1 MPENDIKKKAEQLS
15 AEVAAAKQ
23 QAATA
28 EQKAASLENEVKEQ
42 KTTIEAQ
49 KTSIDNL
56 DASMKQQS
64 ATIAELK
71 KQLAGRKASGREIFR
86 EALEEKKSAI
96 EAGFKDRKNF
106 SVNIEL
112 KNVVDIT
119 TAVVNPN
126 QVLGMQADPTIHGA
140 AYAPNVFLQVFG
152 IRPRTGNK
160 LTWIEATAQTS
171 ADYISELTANSNKS
185 DVVFAERTRAFAK
198 IGHYFAISTEM
209 EDWFDQLFN
218 YCVNEGSLMVDA
230 KIDAEVCAGAG
241 DDSDYPNKVYGLKGQ
256 ATAFSALAASAIKG
270 ATVADVILDAADQI
284 KKEGFN
290 ANAAFLTW
298 ALYRQLKNLKDDVG
312 NYIFDKLTGMLDGI
326 KIYPTSRLSSG
337 EILVADSS
345 CVEIYGGNSF
355 ELEFDRNAS
364 VDGYNVYFR
373 KAVQVKVPAA
383 KKKGLIYVASASTAI
398 AALNSSTGTVGAGVA
413 SIATATSGIK
423 TDADKLAGAVNND
436 GQIETHPNS

>member
-64 ATIAELK
+64 ATIADLK

-160 LTWIEATAQTS
+160 LTWIEATAQNS

-241 DDSDYPNKVYGLKGQ
+241 HDTDYPNKVYGLKGQ

-423 TDADKLAGAVNND
+423 TDADKLAGAVNDD

>member
-42 KTTIEAQ
+42 KTTIDAQ
-49 KTSIDNL
+49 KASIDNL
-56 DASMKQQS
+56 DKSVKEQS
-64 ATIAELK
+64 AVIADMK
-71 KQLAGRKASGREIFR
+71 KQLAARKASGREIFHD
-86 EALEEKKSAI
+86 ALAEKKSVI
-96 EAGFKDRKNF
+96 EAGMKEGRKNF
-106 SVNIEL
+106 SIDIEL
-112 KNVVDIT
+112 KDIVNIT

-152 IRPRTGNK
+152 VRPRTGNK
-160 LTWIEATAQTS
+160 LTWIEATAQNS
-171 ADYISELTANSNKS
+171 ADYLSELTANTNKS
-185 DVVFAERTRAFAK
+185 DVVFAEKTRAFAK

-241 DDSDYPNKVYGLKGQ
+241 HDTNYPNRVYGLKGQ

-364 VDGYNVYFR
+364 LDGYNVYFR
-373 KAVQVKVPAA
+373 KAVQVKVPTA

-398 AALNSSTGTVGAGVA
+398 AALDNGDGTVGAAAAELA
-413 SIATATSGIK
+413 SSSHVFK
-423 TDADKLAGAVNND
+423 TKE
-436 GQIETHPNS
+436 QS

>member
-42 KTTIEAQ
+42 KTIIDAQ
-49 KTSIDNL
+49 KASIDNL
-56 DASMKQQS
+56 DKSVKEQS
-64 ATIAELK
+64 TTIAELK
-71 KQLAGRKASGREIFR
+71 KQLASRKASGREIFR
-86 EALEEKKSAI
+86 DALEEKKPAI
-96 EAGFKDRKNF
+96 EAGMKEGRKNF
-106 SVNIEL
+106 SIDIEL
-112 KNVVDIT
+112 KTIADIT
-119 TAVVNPN
+119 TTVVNPN

-152 IRPRTGNK
+152 IRPRSGNK
-160 LTWIEATAQTS
+160 LTWIEATAQNS
-171 ADYISELTANSNKS
+171 ADYLSELAANTNKS
-185 DVVFAERTRAFAK
+185 DVVFAEKTRAFAK

-218 YCVNEGSLMVDA
+218 YCTNEGSLMIDA
-230 KIDAEVCAGAG
+230 KIDAEVCSGAG
-241 DDSDYPNKVYGLKGQ
+241 NDSTYPNKVYGLIGQ

-298 ALYRQLKNLKDDVG
+298 PLYRQLKNLKDDVG

-337 EILVADSS
+337 EILIADSS

-364 VDGYNVYFR
+364 LDGYNVYFR

-398 AALNSSTGTVGAGVA
+398 AALDNGDGTVGAAAAELA
-413 SIATATSGIK
+413 SSTHVFK
-423 TDADKLAGAVNND
+423 TKEQD
-436 GQIETHPNS
+436 

>member
-42 KTTIEAQ
+42 KTTIDAQ
-49 KTSIDNL
+49 KASIDNL
-56 DASMKQQS
+56 DKSVKEQS
-64 ATIAELK
+64 TTIAELK
-71 KQLAGRKASGREIFR
+71 KQLASRKASGREIFR
-86 EALEEKKSAI
+86 DALEEKKSAI
-96 EAGFKDRKNF
+96 EAGMKEGRKNF
-106 SVNIEL
+106 SIDIEL
-112 KNVVDIT
+112 KSIVNIT

-152 IRPRTGNK
+152 VRPRTGNK
-160 LTWIEATAQTS
+160 LTWIEATAQNS
-171 ADYISELTANSNKS
+171 ADYLSELTANANKS
-185 DVVFAERTRAFAK
+185 DVVFAEKTRAFAK

-218 YCVNEGSLMVDA
+218 YCTNEGSLMVDA
-230 KIDAEVCAGAG
+230 KIDVEVCSGSG
-241 DDSDYPNKVYGLKGQ
+241 SDANYPNRVFGLIGQ

-337 EILVADSS
+337 GILIADSS

-364 VDGYNVYFR
+364 LDGYNVYFR
-373 KAVQVKVPAA
+373 KAVQVKVPTA

-398 AALNSSTGTVGAGVA
+398 AALDNGDGTVGAAAAELA
-413 SIATATSGIK
+413 SSSHVFK
-423 TDADKLAGAVNND
+423 TKE
-436 GQIETHPNS
+436 QS

>member
-64 ATIAELK
+64 ATIADLK

-106 SVNIEL
+106 SINIEL
-112 KNVVDIT
+112 KQIVDIT

-160 LTWIEATAQTS
+160 LTWIEATAQNS

-337 EILVADSS
+337 EILIADSS

-423 TDADKLAGAVNND
+423 TDADKLAGAVNTD

>member
-64 ATIAELK
+64 ATIADLK

-106 SVNIEL
+106 SVEIEL
-112 KNVVDIT
+112 KDIVNIT

-160 LTWIEATAQTS
+160 LTWIEATAQNS

-241 DDSDYPNKVYGLKGQ
+241 HDTNYPNKVYGLKGQ

-398 AALNSSTGTVGAGVA
+398 AALNSGTGTVGAGVA

-423 TDADKLAGAVNND
+423 TDADKLAGAVNDD

>member
-42 KTTIEAQ
+42 KTTIDAQ
-49 KTSIDNL
+49 KASIDNL
-56 DASMKQQS
+56 DKSVKEQS
-64 ATIAELK
+64 AVIADMK
-71 KQLAGRKASGREIFR
+71 KQLAARKASGREIFHD
-86 EALEEKKSAI
+86 ALAEKKSVI
-96 EAGFKDRKNF
+96 EAGMKEGRKNF
-106 SVNIEL
+106 SIDIEL
-112 KNVVDIT
+112 KDIVNIT

-152 IRPRTGNK
+152 VRPRTGNK
-160 LTWIEATAQTS
+160 LTWIEATAQNS
-171 ADYISELTANSNKS
+171 ADYLSELTANTNKS
-185 DVVFAERTRAFAK
+185 DVVFAEKTRAFAK

-241 DDSDYPNKVYGLKGQ
+241 HDTNYPNKVYGLKGQ

-364 VDGYNVYFR
+364 LDGYNVYFR
-373 KAVQVKVPAA
+373 KAVQVKVPTA

-398 AALNSSTGTVGAGVA
+398 AALDNGDGTVGAAAAELA
-413 SIATATSGIK
+413 SSSHVFK
-423 TDADKLAGAVNND
+423 TKE
-436 GQIETHPNS
+436 QS

>member
-15 AEVAAAKQ
+15 VEVAAAKQ

-42 KTTIEAQ
+42 KTTIDAQ
-49 KTSIDNL
+49 KASIDNL
-56 DASMKQQS
+56 DKSVKEQS
-64 ATIAELK
+64 AVIADMK
-71 KQLAGRKASGREIFR
+71 KQLAARKASGREIFHD
-86 EALEEKKSAI
+86 ALTEKKSVI
-96 EAGFKDRKNF
+96 EAGMKEGRKNF
-106 SVNIEL
+106 SIDIEL
-112 KNVVDIT
+112 KDIVNIT

-152 IRPRTGNK
+152 VRPRTGNK
-160 LTWIEATAQTS
+160 LTWIEATAQNS
-171 ADYISELTANSNKS
+171 ADYLSELTANTNKS
-185 DVVFAERTRAFAK
+185 DVVFAEKTRAFAK

-241 DDSDYPNKVYGLKGQ
+241 HDTNYPNKVYGLKGQ

-364 VDGYNVYFR
+364 LDGYNVYFR
-373 KAVQVKVPAA
+373 KAVQVKVPTA

-398 AALNSSTGTVGAGVA
+398 AALDNGDGTVGAAAAELA
-413 SIATATSGIK
+413 SSSHVFK
-423 TDADKLAGAVNND
+423 TKE
-436 GQIETHPNS
+436 QS

>member
-160 LTWIEATAQTS
+160 LTWIEATAQNS

>member
-42 KTTIEAQ
+42 KTTIDAQ
-49 KTSIDNL
+49 KASIDNL
-56 DASMKQQS
+56 DKSVKEQS
-64 ATIAELK
+64 TTIAELK
-71 KQLAGRKASGREIFR
+71 KQLASRKASGREIFR
-86 EALEEKKSAI
+86 DALEEKKSAI
-96 EAGFKDRKNF
+96 EAGMKEGRKNF
-106 SVNIEL
+106 SIDIEL
-112 KNVVDIT
+112 KTIVDIT

-152 IRPRTGNK
+152 VRPRTGNK
-160 LTWIEATAQTS
+160 LTWIEATAQNS
-171 ADYISELTANSNKS
+171 ADYLSELTANTNKS
-185 DVVFAERTRAFAK
+185 DVVFAEKTRAFAK

-218 YCVNEGSLMVDA
+218 YCTNEGSLMVDA
-230 KIDAEVCAGAG
+230 KIDAEVCSGAG
-241 DDSDYPNKVYGLKGQ
+241 SDATYPNKVYGLIGQ
-256 ATAFSALAASAIKG
+256 ATAFSALASSAIKG

-337 EILVADSS
+337 EILIADSS

-364 VDGYNVYFR
+364 LDGYNVYFR
-373 KAVQVKVPAA
+373 KAVQVKVPTA

-398 AALNSSTGTVGAGVA
+398 AALDNGDGTVGAAAAELA
-413 SIATATSGIK
+413 SSSHVFK
-423 TDADKLAGAVNND
+423 TKE
-436 GQIETHPNS
+436 QS